1 MKLKTIFFDTWK
13 KNYDFKTGIFSTKFS
28 LRCTLSLILGFL
40 RSKTEIE
47 NSIIKICS
55 KSARNVSSLLCHRAK
70 ILYSISG
77 KSTHVQLGKKNQ
89 ENRRKNILEVT
100 DWGHWCFLKVRK
112 SQKQFFLPSI
122 LQKKHTK
129 KLPNSTL
136 RVK

>member
-1 MKLKTIFFDTWK
+1 MGLCLFFLTNFPVAIFIEGDMFIPDSRVLDVW
-13 KNYDFKTGIFSTKFS
+13 I
-28 LRCTLSLILGFL
+28 L

-77 KSTHVQLGKKNQ
+77 KSAHVQLGKNQ

-100 DWGHWCFLKVRK
+100 DWGH
-112 SQKQFFLPSI
+112 
-122 LQKKHTK
+122 
-129 KLPNSTL
+129 
-136 RVK
+136 